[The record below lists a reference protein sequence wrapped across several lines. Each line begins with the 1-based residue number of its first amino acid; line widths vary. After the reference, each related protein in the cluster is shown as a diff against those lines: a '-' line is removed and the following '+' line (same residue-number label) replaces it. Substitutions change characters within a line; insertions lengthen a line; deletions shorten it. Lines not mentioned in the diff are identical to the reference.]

1 MDQNLFV
8 VQTIFTALAAIAI
21 ILQAAILFALYR
33 AVSATQK
40 AILDV
45 LPKVEAMTEKT
56 TALLPKTEQ
65 VLETTLARL
74 DESREIL
81 ASAKAQL
88 GKIEVVVDDATT
100 RARAQMDRVEMVLDD
115 TMDKAQQAVNA
126 VSRGVTRPIRE
137 IQGVAAGLSA
147 AFTYLLRSARPSVD
161 RATSDEE
168 MFI

>member
-8 VQTIFTALAAIAI
+8 IQTIFTAVAAVAI

-33 AVSATQK
+33 SVSAAQK
-40 AILDV
+40 AVLDV
-45 LPKVEAMTEKT
+45 LPKVEAMVEKT
-56 TALLPKTEQ
+56 TALVPKTER
-65 VLETTLARL
+65 VLESTLARL

-88 GKIEVVVDDATT
+88 GKVEVLVDDATT

-115 TMDKAQQAVNA
+115 TLDKVQYAVNA
-126 VSRGVTRPIRE
+126 VSRGVARPIRE
-137 IQGVAAGLSA
+137 IQGVAAGLQA
-147 AFTYLLRSARPSVD
+147 AFTCLLRSARPSVD

>member
-8 VQTIFTALAAIAI
+8 VQTIFTALAAVAI
-21 ILQAAILFALYR
+21 ILQAGILFALYR

-40 AILDV
+40 AVLDV

-56 TALLPKTEQ
+56 TALIPKTEQ

-74 DESREIL
+74 EESREIL

-88 GKIEVVVDDATT
+88 GKVEGLVDEATA
-100 RARAQMDRVEMVLDD
+100 RARVQMDRVEMVLDD
-115 TMDKAQQAVNA
+115 TMDKAQQTVNV
-126 VSRGVTRPIRE
+126 VSRGVMRPVRE
-137 IQGVAAGLSA
+137 IQAVAAGLSA
-147 AFTYLLRSARPSVD
+147 AFTFLLRSARPSVD
-161 RATSDEE
+161 QATSDEE